1 MRFRSPQGL
10 RHWFEKKSGGESEM
24 FQYKADISSCKKV
37 IMFLPMEEDRFFAIL
52 PFAMTLSEK
61 RDSNDFLVIT
71 DENNRY
77 ILRALGLERLAL
89 FYNSKNML
97 YGEADFFEME
107 KRVQD
112 QRWDLCIFLQ
122 ENTSLPFLY
131 LARATRAPY
140 RMGLKQD
147 FPFLNITLQSS
158 SYHEDIYASRNF
170 LYKTFLIDP
179 KKTEEECI
187 RVTQKNEKFSSN
199 SKLLSTSNTILLN
212 LEPPINGAPW
222 SENDVFTI
230 CKSFQPKW
238 RLITIAATTKQLEPY
253 AKVMEEL
260 EMRSNPVLLHSES
273 IFSVLRQYPAII
285 TMNSMHSHLLLN
297 LSNIKILMLEQDD
310 DYEIPNSQRML
321 KFRRDGNYYS
331 FARLVADFLKE
342 RDAVKPVAK

>member
-1 MRFRSPQGL
+1 MRFRSPQKL

-24 FQYKADISSCKKV
+24 FQYRADIASCRKV
-37 IMFLPMEEDRFFAIL
+37 ILFLPIEDDKFFVIL

-71 DENNRY
+71 DESNRY

-122 ENTSLPFLY
+122 EKAPLPFLY
-131 LARATRAPY
+131 LARATRATY
-140 RMGLKQD
+140 RMGLKQE

-158 SYHEDIYASRNF
+158 YFDENIYASRNF
-170 LYKTFLIDP
+170 LYKIFSIDP
-179 KKTEEECI
+179 KKAAEECL
-187 RVTQKNEKFSSN
+187 RVTQKNEKYNST

-212 LEPPINGAPW
+212 LEPPINGEPW
-222 SENDVFTI
+222 SENDVFMI

-253 AKVMEEL
+253 AKVMDEL

-285 TMNSMHSHLLLN
+285 TLNSLHSHLILN
-297 LSNIKILMLEQDD
+297 LSNIKVLMLEQNV
-310 DYEIPNSQRML
+310 DYDIPNNTKML

-342 RDAVKPVAK
+342 PDAAKPVSK

>member
-37 IMFLPMEEDRFFAIL
+37 IMFLPMQEDKFFAIL
-52 PFAMTLSEK
+52 PFAMALSEK

-89 FYNSKNML
+89 FYNSANML

-112 QRWDLCIFLQ
+112 QKWDLCIFLQ
-122 ENTSLPFLY
+122 ENASLPFLY
-131 LARATRAPY
+131 LARATRAVY
-140 RMGLKQD
+140 RMGLKQE
-147 FPFLNITLQSS
+147 FPFLNITLLSS
-158 SYHEDIYASRNF
+158 SYNEDIYANRNF

-187 RVTQKNEKFSSN
+187 RVTQKNEKFSSS

-212 LEPPINGAPW
+212 LEPPVNGEPW

-253 AKVMEEL
+253 AKVMDEL

-285 TMNSMHSHLLLN
+285 TMNSLHSHLLLN

-310 DYEIPNSQRML
+310 DYVMPNSQRML

>member
-1 MRFRSPQGL
+1 
-10 RHWFEKKSGGESEM
+10 M
-24 FQYKADISSCKKV
+24 FQYRADISSCKRV
-37 IMFLPMEEDRFFAIL
+37 IMFLPMEEDRFFVIL
-52 PFAMTLSEK
+52 PFAMALSEK

-107 KRVQD
+107 RRIQD
-112 QRWDLCIFLQ
+112 QKWDLCIFLQ
-122 ENTSLPFLY
+122 ENAPLPFLY
-131 LARATRAPY
+131 LARATRASY
-140 RMGLKQD
+140 RMGLKQE

-158 SYHEDIYASRNF
+158 SYSENIYASRNF
-170 LYKTFLIDP
+170 LYKTFFIDH
-179 KKTEEECI
+179 KKAEEESI
-187 RVTQKNEKFSSN
+187 RVTQKNEKFSSS

-212 LEPPINGAPW
+212 LEPPVNGEPW
-222 SENDVFTI
+222 SENDVFMI

-285 TMNSMHSHLLLN
+285 TLNSLHSHLLLN
-297 LSNIKILMLEQDD
+297 LSNIKILMLEQNE
-310 DYEIPNSQRML
+310 DYNIPNSQRLL

-331 FARLVADFLKE
+331 FARLAADFLKE
-342 RDAVKPVAK
+342 PDVAGSVAK